1 MLDAKIYELVGEL
14 YKRGFD
20 GDRYDRIADFTRT
33 IGIVPISAITGEGV
47 PDLLMVLVGLAQRFL
62 KDNLLL
68 TAIGPGVGTIL
79 EVKEEKGLGTTLD
92 VILYNGEF
100 NSGDTIIVG
109 TAHEPIVTK
118 IRALLRP
125 KPLTEI
131 RSEERFLPVKH
142 VAAASGLEV
151 SAPKLENALAGSSIR
166 VVASIE
172 ELATLSKELKSELDA
187 VRIDAE
193 SEA

>member
-20 GDRYDRIADFTRT
+20 RGDRYGSRFADFTRT

-47 PDLLMVLVGLAQRFL
+47 PRPLMVLVGLAQRFL

-92 VILYNGEF
+92 VV
-100 NSGDTIIVG
+100 STMASS
-109 TAHEPIVTK
+109 T
-118 IRALLRP
+118 RATR
-125 KPLTEI
+125 
-131 RSEERFLPVKH
+131 
-142 VAAASGLEV
+142 
-151 SAPKLENALAGSSIR
+151 
-166 VVASIE
+166 
-172 ELATLSKELKSELDA
+172 
-187 VRIDAE
+187 
-193 SEA
+193 